1 MISSDDRERINALEH
16 AKGFGALVAAQAYD
30 VNEAYLSVHGVLAR
44 AMANFALP
52 AAERPIDNTLARG
65 SALIKESSDG
75 KKATA
80 DAGN

>member
-52 AAERPIDNTLARG
+52 AERPIDNTLARG